1 MTRYLFTPSAANVNM
16 PVGTRLSLQLADFG
30 TRSLVTHALMALGFV
45 GAVVSGLL
53 VEGQVGTVSMAA
65 FINFT
70 AGLWICQSIHS
81 LGNAATDDEYQGVL
95 KEILN
100 RV

>member
-1 MTRYLFTPSAANVNM
+1 MA
-16 PVGTRLSLQLADFG
+16 VGTRLSRQLADFG
-30 TRSLVTHALMALGFV
+30 TRSIITHALMALGFA
-45 GAVVSGLL
+45 GALVTGLF
-53 VEGQVGTVSMAA
+53 VPGQVGVISMVA

-81 LGNAATDDEYQGVL
+81 LGNAATDDEYNGVL
-95 KEILN
+95 LEVLD

>member
-1 MTRYLFTPSAANVNM
+1 MSI
-16 PVGTRLSLQLADFG
+16 GSRLSVRLADFG
-30 TRSLVTHALMALGFV
+30 SRSIITHALMGLGFV
-45 GAVVSGLL
+45 GAVISGLF
-53 VEGQVGTVSMAA
+53 VEGQLGVISMVA

-81 LGNAATDDEYQGVL
+81 LGNAATDSEYNGVL
-95 KEILN
+95 LEVLN

>member
-1 MTRYLFTPSAANVNM
+1 M
-16 PVGTRLSLQLADFG
+16 PIGSSLARSLADFG
-30 TRSLVTHALMALGFV
+30 TRSILTHVLMGVGFV
-45 GAVVSGLL
+45 GAVISGLF
-53 VEGQVGTVSMAA
+53 VEGQIGVISLVA

-81 LGNAATDDEYQGVL
+81 LGNAATDDEYNGVL
-95 KEILN
+95 LEVLD

>member
-1 MTRYLFTPSAANVNM
+1 MS
-16 PVGTRLSLQLADFG
+16 VGSNLSMRLADFG
-30 TRSLVTHALMALGFV
+30 SRSIVTHALMGIGFV
-45 GAVVSGLL
+45 GAVVSGLF
-53 VEGQVGTVSMAA
+53 VDGEIGVISMVA

-81 LGNAATDDEYQGVL
+81 LGNAATDDEYNGVL
-95 KEILN
+95 SEVLG

>member
-1 MTRYLFTPSAANVNM
+1 MA
-16 PVGTRLSLQLADFG
+16 VGTRLSRRLADFG
-30 TRSLVTHALMALGFV
+30 FRSIVTHTIMTLGFA
-45 GAVVSGLL
+45 GAVISGLFI
-53 VEGQVGTVSMAA
+53 EGQVGLISMVA

-81 LGNAATDDEYQGVL
+81 LGNTATGDEYEGILMEV
-95 KEILN
+95 LN

>member
-1 MTRYLFTPSAANVNM
+1 MA
-16 PVGTRLSLQLADFG
+16 VGTRLSLQLADFG
-30 TRSLVTHALMALGFV
+30 TRSLLTHSLMAVRFV

-53 VEGQVGTVSMAA
+53 VDGQNGIVSMAA

-81 LGNAATDDEYQGVL
+81 LGNSATDDEYQGVL

>member
-1 MTRYLFTPSAANVNM
+1 M
-16 PVGTRLSLQLADFG
+16 PVGTQLSNRLADFG
-30 TRSLVTHALMALGFV
+30 TRSLITHAIMALGFL
-45 GAVVSGLL
+45 GAIVSGLF
-53 VEGQVGTVSMAA
+53 VEGTIGTLSMTA

-70 AGLWICQSIHS
+70 AGLWIAQSVHS

-95 KEILN
+95 LEVLD

>member
-1 MTRYLFTPSAANVNM
+1 MA
-16 PVGTRLSLQLADFG
+16 VGTRLSRRLADFG
-30 TRSLVTHALMALGFV
+30 TRSIVTHAIMAFGFA
-45 GAVVSGLL
+45 GAIISGLF
-53 VEGQVGTVSMAA
+53 VPGQVGVISMVA

-81 LGNAATDDEYQGVL
+81 LGNAATDDEYNGVL
-95 KEILN
+95 LEVLD